1 MVCAGHGT
9 VTYAADDGGIGDK
22 YEGEW
27 LNGDACMPFSDRIG
41 SESILMSG
49 VRVCVSANRQDGRP
63 GYLFL
68 RRWWRV
74 SGPVA
79 RRHGEMSHRHDAPP
93 WAFGVASDALFAPAA
108 CVHGS
113 GFMCEMAGE
122 MTG

>member
-49 VRVCVSANRQDGRP
+49 VRVCVCVRKQA
-63 GYLFL
+63 
-68 RRWWRV
+68 RWKARV
-74 SGPVA
+74 PISTA
-79 RRHGEMSHRHDAPP
+79 M
-93 WAFGVASDALFAPAA
+93 VASIGA
-108 CVHGS
+108 S
-113 GFMCEMAGE
+113 GETAW
-122 MTG
+122 